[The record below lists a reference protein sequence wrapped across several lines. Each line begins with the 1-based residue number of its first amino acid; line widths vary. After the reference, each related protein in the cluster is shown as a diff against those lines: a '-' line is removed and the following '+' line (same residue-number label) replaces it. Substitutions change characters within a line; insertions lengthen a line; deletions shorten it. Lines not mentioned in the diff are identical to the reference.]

1 MIFGEWFCDIVIIGG
16 GNLVYCDCRFVY
28 KIIYN
33 QRKKIVEF
41 QGWIFI
47 NIVEIFVGDYF
58 VVIYNDEKI

>member
-47 NIVEIFVGDYF
+47 NIVEIFVGD
-58 VVIYNDEKI
+58 